1 MRKLNY
7 IKLPH
12 QKRAQNVESTNISGV
27 QKVVIPTSQHIGCNC
42 DIIVKVG
49 DEVKVGQVIADSD
62 AEISAP
68 VHASISGTVREIV
81 DYMPI
86 TGELCKAVV
95 IESNG
100 KDNDAI
106 DDTVK
111 PPFTGDLSKISRDD
125 LIKAMRDSGAVGLG
139 GAGFPTHAKFTFD
152 KDKCSIETLLI
163 NGAECEPYICSDYR
177 EMMENGEDIIG
188 GIKVLLDVLGIPK
201 AVIGIESNKP
211 DAIKHLREIAND
223 GRIEVRTLKTAY
235 PLGAEKMLIHAITG
249 KVINEDEYPIDKNV
263 IVLNVSTIGT
273 VYRYLKTGMPLITR
287 RLTIDGDCI
296 DKPLNLIV
304 PIGTLISDIFEHS
317 CDKDIDPKAV
327 LAGGPMMGLS
337 FANMDSPIVKNNNAI
352 LLFKESNPP
361 HTTSCIRC
369 GDCIRAC
376 PVNLMP
382 VELERAHDMNDID
395 ALIGLRV
402 NICINCGNCS
412 YVCPAKRR
420 LAEKHQISKHMVK
433 SAKKKMRTVK

>member
-12 QKRAQNVESTNISGV
+12 KKRAQNVESTNIGSV
-27 QKVVIPTSQHIGCNC
+27 RKVAIPTSQHIGCNC
-42 DIIVKVG
+42 DIIVKIG
-49 DEVKVGQVIADSD
+49 DEVKIGQVIADSD
-62 AEISAP
+62 AKISAP
-68 VHASISGTVREIV
+68 VHASISGTVREIT
-81 DYMPI
+81 DFMPI
-86 TGELCKAVV
+86 TGEMCKAVV
-95 IESNG
+95 IESDG
-100 KDNDAI
+100 KNAI
-106 DDTVK
+106 ADSVK

-139 GAGFPTHAKFTFD
+139 GAGFPTHAKFAFD
-152 KDKCSIETLLI
+152 KSKCSVETLLI
-163 NGAECEPYICSDYR
+163 NGAECEPYISSDYR
-177 EMMENGEDIIG
+177 EMVENGEDIIG
-188 GIKVLLDVLGIPK
+188 GIKVLLDVIGIPK

-211 DAIKHLREIAND
+211 DAIKHLKQIAND
-223 GRIEVRTLKTAY
+223 DRIEVRTLKTAY

-317 CDKDIDPKAV
+317 CDKDNVNPKSV

-337 FANMDSPIVKNNNAI
+337 LRIWTCQ
-352 LLFKESNPP
+352 LLRIIMQF
-361 HTTSCIRC
+361 
-369 GDCIRAC
+369 
-376 PVNLMP
+376 
-382 VELERAHDMNDID
+382 
-395 ALIGLRV
+395 
-402 NICINCGNCS
+402 
-412 YVCPAKRR
+412 
-420 LAEKHQISKHMVK
+420 
-433 SAKKKMRTVK
+433 

>member
-1 MRKLNY
+1 MGKLNY

-12 QKRAQNVESTNISGV
+12 LKRAQNVESTNISGV
-27 QKVVIPTSQHIGCNC
+27 KKVAIPTSQHIGCNC
-42 DIIVKVG
+42 DIVVKVG
-49 DEVKVGQVIADSD
+49 DEVKIGQVIADSD
-62 AEISAP
+62 EKISAP
-68 VHASISGTVREIV
+68 VHASISGTVREIA
-81 DYMPI
+81 DFMPI
-86 TGELCKAVV
+86 TGEMCKAVV
-95 IESNG
+95 IESDG
-100 KDNDAI
+100 KNAVADS
-106 DDTVK
+106 VK
-111 PPFTGDLSKISRDD
+111 PPFTGDLSKISRDE
-125 LIKAMRDSGAVGLG
+125 LIKAIRDSGAVGLG
-139 GAGFPTHAKFTFD
+139 GAGFPTHAKLSFD
-152 KDKCSIETLLI
+152 ESKCSIETLLI
-163 NGAECEPYICSDYR
+163 NGAECEPYISSDYR
-177 EMMENGEDIIG
+177 EMVENGEDIIG

-201 AVIGIESNKP
+201 AIIGIENNKP
-211 DAIKHLREIAND
+211 DAIKHLRDIAND
-223 GRIEVRTLKTAY
+223 DRIEVRSLKTAY
-235 PLGAEKMLIHAITG
+235 PLGAEKMLIYTVTG

-263 IVLNVSTIGT
+263 VVLNVSTIGT

-296 DKPLNLIV
+296 DKPLNLVV
-304 PIGTLISDIFEHS
+304 PIGTLISDIMEHS
-317 CDKDIDPKAV
+317 CDIEGKNPRMI

-337 FANMDSPIVKNNNAI
+337 FADTDMPIVKNNNAI
-352 LLFKESNPP
+352 LMFENSNPP
-361 HTTSCIRC
+361 QTTSCIRC

-433 SAKKKMRTVK
+433 SAEKKMRTVK

>member
-12 QKRAQNVESTNISGV
+12 LKRAQNVESTNISGV
-27 QKVVIPTSQHIGCNC
+27 EKVAIPTSQHIGCNC

-49 DEVKVGQVIADSD
+49 DEVKIGQVIADSD
-62 AEISAP
+62 EKISAP

-81 DYMPI
+81 DFVPI
-86 TGELCKAVV
+86 TGEMCRAIV
-95 IESNG
+95 IESDG
-100 KDNDAI
+100 KNAI
-106 DDTVK
+106 ADSVK
-111 PPFTGDLSKISRDD
+111 PPFTGDLSRISREE
-125 LIKAMRDSGAVGLG
+125 LIGAIRDSGAVGLG
-139 GAGFPTHAKFTFD
+139 GAGFPTHAKFAFD
-152 KDKCSIETLLI
+152 ESKCSVEQLLI
-163 NGAECEPYICSDYR
+163 NGAECEPYISSDYR
-177 EMMENGEDIIG
+177 EMVENGEDIIG

-201 AVIGIESNKP
+201 AIIGIENNKP
-211 DAIKHLREIAND
+211 EAIRHLRDISND
-223 GRIEVRTLKTAY
+223 DRIEVRALKTAY

-304 PIGTLISDIFEHS
+304 PIGTLISNIFEHS
-317 CDKDIDPKAV
+317 CDKDNVNPKSV

-337 FANMDSPIVKNNNAI
+337 FANMDLPIVKNNNAI
-352 LLFKESNPP
+352 LIFENSNPP

-433 SAKKKMRTVK
+433 STKKKMRTVK